1 MQESRKGGK
10 ILVAFDGSDSSK
22 MAVRKAV
29 EMAKGNGGSLTL
41 LFVYWDPAE
50 RRSDLLMHETEDAE
64 EDRGSRV
71 FRDIE
76 KELKASGVD
85 YDTRV
90 EQYSDIPKGI
100 LEIAQKEGF
109 DMIALG
115 TTGITGKAEGP
126 VYQAIKSR
134 SKLPLITP

>member
-1 MQESRKGGK
+1 MQQTKKGSK
-10 ILVAFDGSDSSK
+10 ILVAFDGSESSK
-22 MAVRKAV
+22 KAVRKAV
-29 EMAKGNGGSLTL
+29 DLAKGSGGSLTL
-41 LFVYWDPAE
+41 LFVYWDPTE
-50 RRSDLLMHETEDAE
+50 RRSDLLMHEMEGAE
-64 EDRGSRV
+64 EDQGSRV

-76 KELKASGVD
+76 RELKTSGVD
-85 YDTRV
+85 YDMRV

-115 TTGITGKAEGP
+115 TTGITGKKEGP
-126 VYQAIKSR
+126 VYHAIKSR